1 MHYLWSSCCIAAK
14 FDGLWCLIS
23 AKSRSYCRQS
33 AARYEANVC
42 MLQFAK
48 LTNTVGSRQSGIVWL
63 FCSSYFTNSAFLPI
77 LAGRR
82 SIAMT
87 VSVRLSVCVCPQF
100 LCMLPMADG
109 SVVLW
114 RRCDTLCASGFV
126 DGVMF
131 VYNASRPRNSDWI
144 RSSMDLSPW
153 HIIQTDPPAGSTD
166 RDGVWNLRLP
176 CLYTLASLIDLLSI

>member
-1 MHYLWSSCCIAAK
+1 MVYDVWS
-14 FDGLWCLIS
+14 
-23 AKSRSYCRQS
+23 
-33 AARYEANVC
+33 
-42 MLQFAK
+42 
-48 LTNTVGSRQSGIVWL
+48 
-63 FCSSYFTNSAFLPI
+63 
-77 LAGRR
+77 RR
-82 SIAMT
+82 SHDLTAGKAPHVMKRMSACFSLQSWPT
-87 VSVRLSVCVCPQF
+87 PSDHASLVLCDFSVAHTSQILRSCLFLLGVEVLRWPCLSVCLSMFVRKHISGIERPIFTKF

-166 RDGVWNLRLP
+166 RGGVWNLRLP